1 MKTIENREDISKL
14 VNLFYIKIRKDDL
27 LGPIFNNHIPEDHW
41 PMHLEKL
48 TDFWETKLFGI
59 KKFNG
64 NPPAK
69 HINVD
74 NNTNHTIDQSY
85 FDRWLK
91 LWFETLDKL
100 HEGELALRA
109 KEISKNMA
117 KGQLSIMMNNRTK
130 DSRPHYKVDLKF

>member
-1 MKTIENREDISKL
+1 MKTIKSRKDLSKL
-14 VNLFYIKIRKDDL
+14 VNIFYIKIRKDKL
-27 LGPIFNNHIPEDHW
+27 LGPIFNNHIKKDDW
-41 PMHLEKL
+41 PHHLEKL

-59 KKFNG
+59 RKFNG

-85 FDRWLK
+85 FDQWLK
-91 LWFETLDKL
+91 LWFETLDENF
-100 HEGELALRA
+100 EGELTLRA

-117 KGQLSIMMNNRTK
+117 KGQLSIMLHNRTK
-130 DSRPHYKVDLKF
+130 NTRPHYKVDLNF